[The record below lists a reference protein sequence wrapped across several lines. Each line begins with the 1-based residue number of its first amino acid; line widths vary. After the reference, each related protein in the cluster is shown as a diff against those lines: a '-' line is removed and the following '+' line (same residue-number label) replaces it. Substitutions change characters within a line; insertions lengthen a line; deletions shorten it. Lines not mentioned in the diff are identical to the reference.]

1 MGCRT
6 CLSNTTC
13 IECSSGW
20 VSQSFIV
27 PSSELEVKT
36 CIACQAPCA
45 TCYTLPTYCLT
56 CQLGYTLLGTE
67 CLHDFYYLLNITYN
81 VTFQELYDKYEG
93 LVNEIVTA
101 VNFTGTAD
109 YSLLFPIE
117 QNESISFYLSSQCQP
132 ETICSQN

>member
-1 MGCRT
+1 M
-6 CLSNTTC
+6 
-13 IECSSGW
+13 
-20 VSQSFIV
+20 
-27 PSSELEVKT
+27 
-36 CIACQAPCA
+36 
-45 TCYTLPTYCLT
+45 
-56 CQLGYTLLGTE
+56 LGTE

-81 VTFQELYDKYEG
+81 ETFQDLYDKYEG
-93 LVNEIVTA
+93 LVNDIVAA